1 VTLDPTPDRSAR
13 PWYLAAALAIVL
25 LSAVVGASFVGWSY
39 WRQQPD
45 YANTYLTNRG
55 AQLDVALPD
64 TTRMTL
70 DASTRAEVS
79 LYGSRRVVRLSTG
92 QVVFEVPQ
100 DGRPFEVQAGP
111 WRIET
116 AGARFAVRYTPKVDK
131 DTRGHVAVEEGR
143 VQVRLGGASVDLG
156 AGEKVAGDA
165 AGRLGA
171 VSRVA
176 TDAIAAWRSGRVS
189 FDATPLVEVL
199 AEFERYGATGL
210 VPADPQVGALPVTGT
225 FDPRRPE
232 DLRRRLPELLP
243 VRLQARGQLTEIVD
257 AR

>member
-1 VTLDPTPDRSAR
+1 MTLDPTPDQPTR
-13 PWYLAAALAIVL
+13 PWYLAAALVVVL
-25 LSAVVGASFVGWSY
+25 ISAVVGASFVGWAY

-45 YANTYLTNRG
+45 YANTYSTNRG
-55 AQLDVALPD
+55 AQLDVTLPD
-64 TTRMTL
+64 ATRMTL
-70 DASTRAEVS
+70 DSSTRAEVS

-100 DGRPFEVQAGP
+100 DGRPFEVQGGP

-131 DTRGHVAVEEGR
+131 DTRGQVAVEEGR
-143 VQVRLGGASVDLG
+143 VQVRIGAATVDLG
-156 AGEKVAGDA
+156 TGEMVAGDA
-165 AGRLGA
+165 AGRLHA

-176 TDAIAAWRSGRVS
+176 PEAIATWRSGRVS
-189 FDATPLVEVL
+189 FDATPLVDVL

-210 VPADPQVGALPVTGT
+210 VPADPHVGALPVTGT

-232 DLRRRLPELLP
+232 ELRRRLPELLP
-243 VRLQARGQLTEIVD
+243 VRLRARGPLTEVVD

>member
-1 VTLDPTPDRSAR
+1 MTLDPDRPSR
-13 PWYLAAALAIVL
+13 PWYLAAALVAVL
-25 LSAVVGASFVGWSY
+25 LSAVVGASFVGWAY

-45 YANTYLTNRG
+45 YTNTYQTNRG

-70 DASTRAEVS
+70 DASTRVEVS

-92 QVVFEVPQ
+92 QVVFEAPQ

-116 AGARFAVRYTPKVDK
+116 PGARFAVRYTPKVDK
-131 DTRGHVAVEEGR
+131 DTRGQVAVEEGR
-143 VQVRLGGASVDLG
+143 VHVRLGGAAQDLG
-156 AGEKVAGDA
+156 AGEQVVGDA
-165 AGRLGA
+165 NGRLSA
-171 VSRVA
+171 ASRIA
-176 TDAIAAWRSGRVS
+176 PDAIASWRSGRVS
-189 FDATPLVEVL
+189 FHDTPLVDVL

-210 VPADPQVGALPVTGT
+210 VPANPQVGALPVTGT

-243 VRLQARGQLTEIVD
+243 VRLQARGPLTEVVD

>member
-1 VTLDPTPDRSAR
+1 MTLDRTPDRPDR
-13 PWYLAAALAIVL
+13 PWCLAAALVIVL

-45 YANTYLTNRG
+45 YSNTYLTNRG

-70 DASTRAEVS
+70 DASTRAEVL

-92 QVVFEVPQ
+92 QVVFEVPK

-131 DTRGHVAVEEGR
+131 DLSLIH
-143 VQVRLGGASVDLG
+143 
-156 AGEKVAGDA
+156 
-165 AGRLGA
+165 
-171 VSRVA
+171 
-176 TDAIAAWRSGRVS
+176 I
-189 FDATPLVEVL
+189 
-199 AEFERYGATGL
+199 
-210 VPADPQVGALPVTGT
+210 
-225 FDPRRPE
+225 
-232 DLRRRLPELLP
+232 
-243 VRLQARGQLTEIVD
+243 
-257 AR
+257 